1 MEQRR
6 GGVNLGPASAA
17 EGSDGHNVPVEGQPG
32 EIARA
37 AVILAIGNVSSRCL
51 GLVRETA
58 ISHLFG
64 ATGMVSAFRVA
75 SIVPTMIYDL
85 LVGGMISAALVPVF
99 SDYAT
104 PLRRDELGRLVSALF
119 ALVAIGLSA
128 VVLILEVAAPG
139 VSWLLGGG
147 FDSALLSETT
157 RLMRLT
163 LPALLFLGLAGAATG
178 LLYAEKRF
186 VYPAFG
192 ASVFNAG
199 IVLAALLLGRRV
211 GIASLSLGVLIGSA
225 LQLGIQLP
233 GLRRVR
239 FSFALDLGH
248 PGLRRM
254 GSLYLPVALGL
265 IVSQVGIA
273 IDRNLASRTGEQSI
287 AWMQNATTLIQF
299 PLGLVAVAVSTAVL
313 PSLSRL
319 ASSAEMARF
328 RSTLGMGLRI
338 VMLLILPA
346 TAGLLVLATPVIAL
360 VFEHGAFEPY
370 DTVRTSQ
377 ALRLYLFGLPFAAID
392 QLLIFAFY
400 ARKDTRTPVLV
411 GVGGV
416 LTYLIVALTLIGPL
430 GMLGLVVANSVQ
442 LSVHAL
448 VMLYLSHR
456 YFDGLRG
463 QRLGATAV
471 KVIAASGVTGV
482 AVLLGMPWLAGW
494 SASFAT
500 WGELLVV
507 LAGGLLGLLT
517 YGLMAWLLRIEDV
530 GYLRRTVV
538 DRLVS
543 GHGSSSS

>member
-1 MEQRR
+1 
-6 GGVNLGPASAA
+6 VNLGAASAA
-17 EGSDGHNVPVEGQPG
+17 EASDDHKVPVEGQPG
-32 EIARA
+32 EIAQA

-51 GLVRETA
+51 GLVRETV

-64 ATGMVSAFRVA
+64 ATGLVSAFRVA

-99 SDYAT
+99 SDYT
-104 PLRRDELGRLVSALF
+104 TSSRRDELGRLVSALF
-119 ALVAIGLSA
+119 VLVAIVLSA
-128 VVLILEVAAPG
+128 VVLILEIAAPG

-147 FDSALLSETT
+147 FDSGLLSETT

-199 IVLAALLLGRRV
+199 IVLTALLLGNRV
-211 GIASLSLGVLIGSA
+211 GIASLSLGVLIGSV

-239 FSFALDLGH
+239 FAFTLDLGH

-319 ASSAEMARF
+319 ASLADMARF

-346 TAGLLVLATPVIAL
+346 TAGLLALATPVIAL
-360 VFEHGAFEPY
+360 VFEHGAFQPY
-370 DTVRTSQ
+370 DTVRTAQ

-416 LTYLIVALTLIGPL
+416 LTYLLVALTLIGPL

-471 KVIAASGVTGV
+471 KVIVASAVTGA
-482 AVLLGMPWLAGW
+482 AVLLGAPWLAGW
-494 SASFAT
+494 SALFAT

-507 LAGGLLGLLT
+507 LGGGLLGLLT
-517 YGLMAWLLRIEDV
+517 YGVMAWMLRIEDV
-530 GYLRRTVV
+530 GYLRRMTV

-543 GHGSSSS
+543 GPRSTSS